1 MKSAGIGTSGEI
13 SQSLPMANEAP
24 AQLTGRA
31 SFGSGVRD
39 VKTTEIAVRFSVSS
53 GQITIELASP
63 APKQTALSDRS
74 VTNASTQ
81 EKGSLRK
88 LYDEVK
94 AGASK
99 AFNATTTAAKTAG
112 QKVRA
117 GVKEF
122 KSAPKETAS
131 KTLKSLKERSVS
143 VKDNIKAKLPSR
155 PEGMKLSAIKS
166 LFSRSAKSVP
176 PSPSASVLASVK
188 GISTA
193 KREGAEQLQKAKY
206 NLTVAESDLDNVK
219 TLNKLLKD
227 PTSVLNSS
235 DDVTVKWGGEEV
247 KISGEGD
254 DRAVSFTKAFT
265 LATANRSEIRAQLPQ
280 AKDEI
285 KDLKA
290 EQKAEKKKLKEDIE
304 GTRKQALNRESKQ
317 YEVDRELLKT
327 KREQLKTGL
336 KNTKQNLKNTLAE
349 NGTAI
354 KEQRA
359 ELEAS
364 IEADKQE
371 IEELKAKLE
380 ESDIKLEKTLGEF
393 QKRQAALNE
402 TVTEY
407 AKKASNAPEHERG
420 AALDSVR
427 TAGSEAKKLEQEIQD
442 AVRDANAEQAIQK
455 AEIAGLEAGID
466 VQTQELEI
474 LESGTLSVLDL
485 KKTIKD
491 FEDQLEQNSK
501 ALDALKGQHQ
511 VDQKAIKKA

>member
-1 MKSAGIGTSGEI
+1 MKSAGIGGNGGVGH
-13 SQSLPMANEAP
+13 SLSRADSPS
-24 AQLTGRA
+24 AQETGRA

-39 VKTTEIAVRFSVSS
+39 VKTVAIVVRFSVSS
-53 GQITIELASP
+53 GQITIEQVSP

-88 LYDEVK
+88 LYDQVK

-143 VKDNIKAKLPSR
+143 VKDNIKAKLPAR

-206 NLTVAESDLDNVK
+206 NLAVAESDLDNVK

-227 PTSVLNSS
+227 PTGFLNSS

-254 DRAVSFTKAFT
+254 DRALSLTKAFN
-265 LATANRSEIRAQLPQ
+265 LATANRLEIRAQLPQ
-280 AKDEI
+280 AKDDI
-285 KDLKA
+285 KDLQA

-304 GTRKQALNRESKQ
+304 GTRKQALNRESRQ

-349 NGTAI
+349 NETPI

-364 IEADKQE
+364 IKADKQE

-380 ESDIKLEKTLGEF
+380 GSDIQFEKKLDELQE
-393 QKRQAALNE
+393 RRAALNK

-407 AKKASNAPEHERG
+407 AKKASKAPEHERG
-420 AALDSVR
+420 AALDSMR
-427 TAGSEAKKLEQEIQD
+427 TAGSEAKELEQKIQD
-442 AVRDANAEQAIQK
+442 AVREAKAEQTIQK

-466 VQTQELEI
+466 VQKQELEN
-474 LESGTLSVLDL
+474 LESDTLSVLDL